1 LNASLIRQ
9 LIEHGLPGAEVH
21 VHGPDGVHFEARVVS
36 SAFAGKRPLA
46 RHKLVYATLG
56 EKMGGEIHALA
67 LTTLT
72 PEERAR
78 EEQAAEER
86 T

>member
-1 LNASLIRQ
+1 VDANLIRQ
-9 LIEHGLPGAEVH
+9 LIEHGLPDANVH

-36 SAFAGKRPLA
+36 NAFAGKRPLA

-56 EKMGGEIHALA
+56 EKMGHEIHALA

-72 PEERAR
+72 PDEHAM
-78 EEQAAEER
+78 QQGR